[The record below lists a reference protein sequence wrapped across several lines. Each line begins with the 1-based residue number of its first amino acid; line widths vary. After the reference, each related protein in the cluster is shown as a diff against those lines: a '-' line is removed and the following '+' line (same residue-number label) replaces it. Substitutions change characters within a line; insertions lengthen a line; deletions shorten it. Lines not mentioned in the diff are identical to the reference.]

1 MFFSYQDFLF
11 THGARLAG
19 ILAGSYL
26 LYQLLSFVR
35 KRILRVILAKR
46 AKDDKFPDRRVH
58 TISNVIMRTGV
69 GLISLIALLM
79 ILKELGLDPSPIL
92 ASAGIFGLAVSL
104 GAQSYMK
111 DVIAGM
117 IILMENQYCEG
128 DYVKLDESEGE
139 VLQITLRKTILSND
153 KGVLRH
159 VPNGQIKIVTV
170 LPTPR
175 SKRA

>member
-1 MFFSYQDFLF
+1 MYFSYQEFLL
-11 THGARLAG
+11 THGVKIAG

-26 LYQLLSFVR
+26 LYQLLTFVK
-35 KRILRVILAKR
+35 KRIIHAILAKR
-46 AKDDKFPDRRVH
+46 AKDDKFPDRRIH
-58 TISNVIMRTGV
+58 TISNVIMRTGMGV
-69 GLISLIALLM
+69 ISLIVLLM

-128 DYVKLDESEGE
+128 DFVKLDESEGE
-139 VLQITLRKTILSND
+139 VLQITLRKTILTND

-159 VPNGQIKIVTV
+159 IPNGQIKIVSV
-170 LPTPR
+170 LPSPR